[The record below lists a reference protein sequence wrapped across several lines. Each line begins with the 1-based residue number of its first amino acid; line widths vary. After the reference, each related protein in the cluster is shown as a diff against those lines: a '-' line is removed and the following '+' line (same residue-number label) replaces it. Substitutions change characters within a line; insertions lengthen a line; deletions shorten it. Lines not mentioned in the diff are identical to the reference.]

1 MLNHLL
7 GRQVVFLCPGKD
19 GMSQQPSMAHS
30 GQWTEPLALIRALP
44 NCWQCY
50 FRLRPSGQC
59 FALLKIVPD
68 DFLFATIHGA
78 YPLGQLKL
86 LKIVP
91 DDFLFAAIHGTYPSG
106 QCFAL
111 LKIVPDDFFFKK
123 QRPHRRKNVI
133 MSQVFYLA
141 FVA

>member
-1 MLNHLL
+1 MSRE
-7 GRQVVFLCPGKD
+7 GRYVATVGVITVFRNANSLAFRRYHAFASGE
-19 GMSQQPSMAHS
+19 GRMIVATMSQPSMARS

-68 DFLFATIHGA
+68 DFLFAAIYGA
-78 YPLGQLKL
+78 HPL
-86 LKIVP
+86 
-91 DDFLFAAIHGTYPSG
+91 G

-123 QRPHRRKNVI
+123 QRL
-133 MSQVFYLA
+133 Y
-141 FVA
+141 

>member
-1 MLNHLL
+1 MSRE
-7 GRQVVFLCPGKD
+7 GRYVATVWVITVFRNANSLAFRRYHAFASGE
-19 GMSQQPSMAHS
+19 GRMIVATMSPPSLAHS
-30 GQWTEPLALIRALP
+30 GQWLSPLALIRALP

-50 FRLRPSGQC
+50 FRLRPSG
-59 FALLKIVPD
+59 FALPASPFRLR
-68 DFLFATIHGA
+68 
-78 YPLGQLKL
+78 
-86 LKIVP
+86 
-91 DDFLFAAIHGTYPSG
+91 PSG

>member
-1 MLNHLL
+1 MSRE
-7 GRQVVFLCPGKD
+7 GRYVATVWVRTVFRNANSLAFRRYHAFASGEGRMVVAT
-19 GMSQQPSMAHS
+19 MSPPSLAHS

-50 FRLRPSGQC
+50 FRL
-59 FALLKIVPD
+59 
-68 DFLFATIHGA
+68 H
-78 YPLGQLKL
+78 PLGQLKL

-91 DDFLFAAIHGTYPSG
+91 DDFLFAAIHGAHPSG

-123 QRPHRRKNVI
+123 QR
-133 MSQVFYLA
+133 LC
-141 FVA
+141 